1 MKDYSYLGVLVDYF
15 IKYKK
20 KEWLAASELSR
31 GQSPLDKA
39 LEDFREN

>member
-15 IKYKK
+15 IKSRK
-20 KEWLAASELSR
+20 KEWLAASELSC